1 MKTKSSIKTAHRTLA
16 KKAARRGHVLE
27 SSSDWITGNY
37 WIQVGLTQS
46 QVRAITRLGKRWSIQ
61 KSPCA
66 TMARYLISL
75 GLLNLGQTQTKLEA
89 LTRYIK
95 AEGFNSLGRYCDHV
109 MRTQERLAN
118 TAGERPR

>member
-1 MKTKSSIKTAHRTLA
+1 MMKAAPLKFAHSKQA
-16 KKAARRGHVLE
+16 KKAARPVQVLE
-27 SSSDWITGNY
+27 SSGDIITGNH
-37 WIQVGLTQS
+37 WIQVGLTRS

-75 GLLNLGQTQTKLEA
+75 GLLNLDETQTKLEV

-95 AEGFNSLGRYCDHV
+95 AEGFHSLGYYCDRV
-109 MRTQERLAN
+109 MRAQERP
-118 TAGERPR
+118 GKK